1 MTPAESPR
9 TRRVADRIVVE
20 LAEILSARVED
31 PRLRTLTVTGA
42 KISRDLSAARV
53 WVSGNVPE
61 GEERGVLA
69 ALTHAAPYFRTLLA
83 PRLQLRIVP
92 TLQFEIDR
100 TIEAGTRIEQ
110 LLRDI
115 KENDLKE
122 ASGAGSDRPDAADAG
137 GPEPE
142 AK

>member
-1 MTPAESPR
+1 MSPGESPR

-20 LAEILSARVED
+20 MAEILSSRVED

-61 GEERGVLA
+61 SEERAVLG
-69 ALTHAAPYFRTLLA
+69 ALAHAAPFFRSLLA

-100 TIEAGTRIEQ
+100 SIETGTRIEQ

-115 KENDLKE
+115 REGEKPV
-122 ASGAGSDRPDAADAG
+122 SGAPDPDG
-137 GPEPE
+137 E
-142 AK
+142 

>member
-1 MTPAESPR
+1 MSPGESPR

-31 PRLRTLTVTGA
+31 PRLRTLTITGA
-42 KISRDLSAARV
+42 KVSRDLSAARV

-61 GEERGVLA
+61 AEERSVLA
-69 ALTHAAPYFRTLLA
+69 ALAHAAPYFRSLLA

-100 TIEAGTRIEQ
+100 TLDNSARIEQ
-110 LLRDI
+110 LLRDLRTP
-115 KENDLKE
+115 ET
-122 ASGAGSDRPDAADAG
+122 GS
-137 GPEPE
+137 E
-142 AK
+142 